1 MERTLE
7 HNFPRVKGGGARTV
21 IVEKHRTR
29 RPRLRPLAG
38 GGKAQGGKRHKAVA
52 ERNPRS
58 DHREGVRG
66 RDVLFPRAR
75 REPIKKV
82 RPIFSPGECGGRGVG
97 GGFEGWP
104 MRRPAAWGH
113 RGWGRGPVHSVPL
126 QQGRAD
132 KKGLTYLPSLPWLMS
147 AQSIAYRRSVPRR
160 GDKRYSEQAQTRA
173 GWGSIEGGAGGMSPR
188 KILAGDH
195 RLQGRGGRGPLRTC
209 GRRSPATYLPFKG
222 VRPWSL
228 PRGGL

>member
-1 MERTLE
+1 MSRAIDLPEHGRT
-7 HNFPRVKGGGARTV
+7 HWRGYRGIGFPRVKGRGARTV
-21 IVEKHRTR
+21 KAEKHRTR

-38 GGKAQGGKRHKAVA
+38 GGKAQGGNRHKAVA

-75 REPIKKV
+75 REPTKKV

-97 GGFEGWP
+97 GGLVGWR

-113 RGWGRGPVHSVPL
+113 RGWGRGPVHIVPL

-132 KKGLTYLPSLPWLMS
+132 KKGSTYLPSLPWLMS
-147 AQSIAYRRSVPRR
+147 AQSIAHRRSVPPW
-160 GDKRYSEQAQTRA
+160 GDERYSEQAQT
-173 GWGSIEGGAGGMSPR
+173 
-188 KILAGDH
+188 
-195 RLQGRGGRGPLRTC
+195 
-209 GRRSPATYLPFKG
+209 
-222 VRPWSL
+222 
-228 PRGGL
+228 